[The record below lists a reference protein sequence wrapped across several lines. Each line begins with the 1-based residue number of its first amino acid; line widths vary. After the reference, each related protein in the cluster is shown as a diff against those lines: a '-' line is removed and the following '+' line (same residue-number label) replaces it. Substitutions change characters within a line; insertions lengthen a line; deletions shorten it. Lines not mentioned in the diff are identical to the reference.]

1 MKDIR
6 LFIALNISPFLLK
19 RIRHTLEEL
28 KAYLPHKGLRWV
40 PIDNMHLTL
49 KFLGDVPASKIHE
62 IQLALRKTAEQSK
75 PCNIEISKLGA
86 YPDIL
91 KPRVIWIGVSSDHHL
106 INLYANL
113 EKNLTSIG
121 YEPERR
127 GFSPHITLARISK
140 KAATIEIAQISP
152 ALSKLDIAP
161 LGTCS
166 INAIHLYKSELNRTG
181 AIYSELFSTPINA
194 NI

>member
-19 RIRHTLEEL
+19 RIGHTIEEL
-28 KAYLPHKGLRWV
+28 KAYLPPKGLRWV

-49 KFLGDVPASKIHE
+49 KFLGVVSASKMHE
-62 IQLALRKTAEQSK
+62 IQLALIKTAEQSK
-75 PCNIEISKLGA
+75 PCNIEIGKLGA
-86 YPDIL
+86 YPGIL
-91 KPRVIWIGVSSDHHL
+91 KPRVIWVGVSSDHHL
-106 INLYANL
+106 INLYKNL
-113 EKNLTSIG
+113 EKNLTCVG

-127 GFSPHITLARISK
+127 GFTPHITLARISK
-140 KAATIEIAQISP
+140 QAASTEIAQISS
-152 ALSKLDIAP
+152 ALSKLDIAL

-166 INAIHLYKSELNRTG
+166 INAIHLLRSELNRTG
-181 AIYSELFSTPINA
+181 AVYSELFSTPINA